1 MVFIMEN
8 NSFFPG
14 SPCIDACFFF
24 FVLLFFII
32 FFFPLKLHVIDR
44 TAAYTCG
51 TRTLQQ
57 LSPLVSIYLEKNSF
71 IIPLPSHP
79 SQICGFSFCF
89 SLFSPHEISSRI
101 INSFLRF
108 ETRET
113 HPALYP
119 PPLKLIS
126 LAQTAAK
133 WAKFPECGPRLGPAT
148 NVWRVWF
155 LSSVSTTNGEPAA
168 ILAVPPP
175 PLQQLMGS
183 RAGVKRDA
191 SWIDWKNHQEL
202 RMELPIPGRRL
213 KPPCCVTWK
222 SNRPLVPRLYSGG
235 GGSLPVTQ
243 MRAQLG
249 PRIGYIYV
257 CTWAFSRREK
267 KGGKKKKRER
277 EKRRQVEKMAFE
289 LEQVSTSVP
298 LFFIPFLAWKI

>member
-1 MVFIMEN
+1 MSQISGMWPEAGAGHKRVASLIFIK
-8 NSFFPG
+8 
-14 SPCIDACFFF
+14 CIDYKRRAGGD
-24 FVLLFFII
+24 
-32 FFFPLKLHVIDR
+32 P
-44 TAAYTCG
+44 G
-51 TRTLQQ
+51 GPS
-57 LSPLVSIYLEKNSF
+57 SP
-71 IIPLPSHP
+71 P
-79 SQICGFSFCF
+79 
-89 SLFSPHEISSRI
+89 
-101 INSFLRF
+101 
-108 ETRET
+108 
-113 HPALYP
+113 
-119 PPLKLIS
+119 
-126 LAQTAAK
+126 
-133 WAKFPECGPRLGPAT
+133 
-148 NVWRVWF
+148 
-155 LSSVSTTNGEPAA
+155 
-168 ILAVPPP
+168 PPP

-191 SWIDWKNHQEL
+191 SWMDWKNHQEL

-235 GGSLPVTQ
+235 GSLPVTQ

-267 KGGKKKKRER
+267 KGGKKKRER